1 MKDFKFFQ
9 KVKVARCQP
18 GYVKFKDVHNR
29 DKYLI
34 LNWSEYPSDMND
46 VDIKTFQG
54 NILDFYNFVRSLQ
67 SNIKVYEIH
76 KQYRGYHEHSLVYGN
91 RNRHNEFI
99 ARKFYLTIKYNH
111 YYEDNIFGH

>member
-9 KVKVARCQP
+9 RPKEARCQP
-18 GYVKFKDVHNR
+18 GYVKLKDIHNR

-34 LNWSEYPSDMND
+34 LNWSEYPSDENS